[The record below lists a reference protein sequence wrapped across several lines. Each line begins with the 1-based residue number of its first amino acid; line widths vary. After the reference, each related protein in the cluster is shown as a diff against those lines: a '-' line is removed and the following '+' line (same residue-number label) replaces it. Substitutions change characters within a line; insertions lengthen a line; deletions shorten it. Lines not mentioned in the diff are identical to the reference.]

1 MASEGQE
8 TVDALFTCPECKGKG
23 TVTKYRAAGG
33 GRIGCRTWSERC
45 SKCYGTGYAPKRIKD
60 MISCPLYPFGVG
72 EVFSLED
79 VIAATLGIQSHKCPP
94 TPREAR

>member
-1 MASEGQE
+1 MADQPI
-8 TVDALFTCPECKGKG
+8 DALFTCPECKGKG

-45 SKCYGTGYAPKRIKD
+45 SKCYGTGYEPKRIED
-60 MISCPLYPFGVG
+60 MISCPLCG

-79 VIAATLGIQSHKCPP
+79 MIAATLGIQSHTCGA
-94 TPREAR
+94 PRP